1 MRTGFWMSLVLSL
14 LTVAGCLYL
23 SLEPQSTL
31 PFDLKPGGKITQ
43 LVVEESSVGQPMPE
57 GLHAGDVFDVADLDT
72 HDRVMFTAS
81 GGNPTVG
88 ETLHLPVQ
96 RDGKLVRVPVA
107 FRLDQ
112 KTGENLLVY
121 LVYIGLT
128 WLFAA
133 LGLLL
138 LWRGQRQAAWAVC
151 IWCLLNVLE
160 NVGSNVYM
168 PLPYTGYVATF
179 SSYLLNVG
187 TLIALYLLADDLTR
201 AGITADIRRIMRY
214 VFILLFAGYA
224 MLNPYFTYMGIFHGV
239 LHDFFRVL
247 IVMHL
252 AAFAVPLT
260 LLALFYRRAEMAD
273 RPRIRW
279 VGASIF
285 VYVLSYLMSTNVFN
299 LFAALNA
306 VQGTLV
312 VMVLT
317 GLAFMGF
324 TYAVLR
330 HRLVS
335 LRLVLNRALVYGA
348 ITSLVV
354 GVFAALSSLIDH
366 FAVGRTEGALLQL
379 LVPLSLG
386 VTLNLVKKR
395 LDRFVERVFFQRQYR
410 AETALTQFI
419 RECGFIESRDTLL
432 ERSVTD
438 VQEYLK
444 PTGVALYE
452 KTVPGYVRVRS
463 SGGRLFPERLATDD
477 PAMVSLRA
485 SLAEADLDKLKSA
498 LGSEGLVFPLAVSGT
513 LMGALVLGQRPAEQ
527 YTLAERALL
536 ARIGQQLAAAL
547 HALRAREAE
556 SFVDAVARG
565 ELTADTET
573 RSRARQLL
581 DRGAL
586 TA

>member
-1 MRTGFWMSLVLSL
+1 
-14 LTVAGCLYL
+14 
-23 SLEPQSTL
+23 
-31 PFDLKPGGKITQ
+31 
-43 LVVEESSVGQPMPE
+43 
-57 GLHAGDVFDVADLDT
+57 
-72 HDRVMFTAS
+72 
-81 GGNPTVG
+81 
-88 ETLHLPVQ
+88 
-96 RDGKLVRVPVA
+96 
-107 FRLDQ
+107 
-112 KTGENLLVY
+112 
-121 LVYIGLT
+121 
-128 WLFAA
+128 
-133 LGLLL
+133 
-138 LWRGQRQAAWAVC
+138 
-151 IWCLLNVLE
+151 
-160 NVGSNVYM
+160 
-168 PLPYTGYVATF
+168 
-179 SSYLLNVG
+179 
-187 TLIALYLLADDLTR
+187 
-201 AGITADIRRIMRY
+201 
-214 VFILLFAGYA
+214 
-224 MLNPYFTYMGIFHGV
+224 
-239 LHDFFRVL
+239 
-247 IVMHL
+247 
-252 AAFAVPLT
+252 
-260 LLALFYRRAEMAD
+260 
-273 RPRIRW
+273 
-279 VGASIF
+279 
-285 VYVLSYLMSTNVFN
+285 
-299 LFAALNA
+299 
-306 VQGTLV
+306 
-312 VMVLT
+312 
-317 GLAFMGF
+317 
-324 TYAVLR
+324 
-330 HRLVS
+330 
-335 LRLVLNRALVYGA
+335 
-348 ITSLVV
+348 
-354 GVFAALSSLIDH
+354 VFAALSSLIDH

-452 KTVPGYVRVRS
+452 KTVPGYVRVQS

-565 ELTADTET
+565 DLTADTET